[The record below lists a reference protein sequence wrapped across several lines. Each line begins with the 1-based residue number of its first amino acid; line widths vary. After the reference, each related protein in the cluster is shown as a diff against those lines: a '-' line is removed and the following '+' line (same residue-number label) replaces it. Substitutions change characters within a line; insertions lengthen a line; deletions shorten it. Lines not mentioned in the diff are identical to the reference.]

1 MDKLYVNL
9 IYFDLKLTN
18 REQYK
23 YFSNFQLDVVGG
35 FYAMDRLDIFEEYLK
50 EIEKINKL
58 NIPFIVISTS
68 SSGKD
73 NILICKNY
81 SSIKEII
88 IFFGNYVYNKHYIQE
103 YTGYI
108 KKS

>member
-50 EIEKINKL
+50 EIEKIN
-58 NIPFIVISTS
+58 IPFIVISTS
-68 SSGKD
+68 NSGKD

-81 SSIKEII
+81 LFIKEII
-88 IFFGNYVYNKHYIQE
+88 IFCGNYVYNKYYMQE
-103 YTGYI
+103 YTGYV